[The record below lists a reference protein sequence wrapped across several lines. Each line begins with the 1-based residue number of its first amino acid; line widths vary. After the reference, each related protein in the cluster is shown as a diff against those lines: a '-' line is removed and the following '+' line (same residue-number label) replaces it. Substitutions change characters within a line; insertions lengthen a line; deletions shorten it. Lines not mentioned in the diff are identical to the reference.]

1 MKQLFCLA
9 AAAIVAAGMST
20 NFASADEPK
29 VEVKPLVT
37 NLFNPCGIAIQPETG
52 HVFIADSGNLR
63 VLRYKPGAPREERI
77 SVAISG
83 FPKDVYG
90 KGPMYDIGPLGL
102 AFLDRNTLV
111 VGGGGNVDGK
121 ELVRFYNV
129 PDEGK
134 IKADD
139 MKAQAGPIEKGE
151 QSNQGEG
158 NFYALA
164 VTPKGIYVTSNGD
177 DTKGWIARVQV
188 EDGKPGK
195 LEPFI
200 ATKVA
205 VGVDAPVG
213 ITVSP
218 DGNLAVGQ
226 MGEMNVPQDS
236 LLTMYDLDGKLLWKA
251 ETGLF
256 DIGALAYHP
265 KSGKLYA
272 ADFAWM
278 DEKQGGLFRLDV
290 KKDGDEVTVE
300 AVKIV
305 SLDKPAAMAFDKDGK
320 LYVLEFGTAEE
331 GSEKKPGRLV
341 QITGDL

>member
-1 MKQLFCLA
+1 MKHLFCLA
-9 AAAIVAAGMST
+9 AAAVLVAGVST
-20 NFASADEPK
+20 NFASAEEPK

-52 HVFIADSGNLR
+52 HVFIADSGHLR
-63 VLRYKPGAPREERI
+63 VLRYKPDAPREERI

-83 FPKDVYG
+83 FPKDIYG

-111 VGGGGNVDGK
+111 VGGGGKPDGQ
-121 ELVRFYNV
+121 EIVRFYNV

-139 MKAQAGPIEKGE
+139 MKAQAGPIKPGD
-151 QSNQGEG
+151 QSTQGEG

-164 VTPKGIYVTSNGD
+164 VTPKGIYVTCNGD
-177 DTKGWIARVQV
+177 DTKGWISRVQMK
-188 EDGKPGK
+188 DGKPGK

-213 ITVSP
+213 IAVSP

-256 DIGALAYHP
+256 DIGTLAYSP
-265 KSGKLYA
+265 KSDKLYA

-278 DEKQGGLFRLDV
+278 DEKEGGLFRLDI
-290 KKDGDEVTVE
+290 KKDGDDVTVE

-305 SLDKPAAMAFDKDGK
+305 SLDKPAAMTFDKDGN

-341 QITGDL
+341 KITGDL

>member
-1 MKQLFCLA
+1 MKHLFCLA
-9 AAAIVAAGMST
+9 AAALLVAGGT
-20 NFASADEPK
+20 QSALAEAPK

-37 NLFNPCGIAIQPETG
+37 NLLNPCGIAIQPETG
-52 HVFIADSGNLR
+52 HVFISDSGHLR

-111 VGGGGNVDGK
+111 VGGGGNPDGK
-121 ELVRFYNV
+121 EIVRFYNV

-139 MKAQAGPIEKGE
+139 MKAQAGPITPGE
-151 QSNQGEG
+151 ESKQGEG

-177 DTKGWIARVQV
+177 DTKGWIARI
-188 EDGKPGK
+188 ELKDGKPGDLK
-195 LEPFI
+195 PFI
-200 ATKVA
+200 ATKEA

-213 ITVSP
+213 ITVAP

-256 DIGALAYHP
+256 DIGALAYSP

-278 DEKQGGLFRLDV
+278 DEKQGGLYRLDI
-290 KKDGDEVTVE
+290 KKEGDDVTVE
-300 AVKIV
+300 AVKVV
-305 SLDKPAAMAFDKDGK
+305 SLDKPAAMAFDKDGS

-341 QITGDL
+341 KITGDL